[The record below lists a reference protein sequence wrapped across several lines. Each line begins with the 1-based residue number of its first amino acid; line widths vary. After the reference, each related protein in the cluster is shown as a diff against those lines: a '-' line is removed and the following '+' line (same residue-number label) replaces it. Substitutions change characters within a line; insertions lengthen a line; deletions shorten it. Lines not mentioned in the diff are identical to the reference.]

1 MQYADGVDRAEF
13 DQLTDDMK
21 AILLAAEAY
30 SWFHFDKELII
41 TSMIRPDEM
50 SVHSIGRGV
59 DIRSHNYG
67 KEEII
72 RFVSHMNYAFPYGR
86 GKPTALYH
94 DTGRGI
100 HIHLQSP
107 D

>member
-1 MQYADGVDRAEF
+1 MQYADGVSRDEF

-21 AILLAAEAY
+21 AILLAAEAF
-30 SWFHFDKELII
+30 SWYHFDKELVI
-41 TSMIRPDEM
+41 TSMIRPDDKG
-50 SVHSIGRGV
+50 VHGVGRGV

-67 KEEII
+67 KEEIA
-72 RFVSHMNYAFPYGR
+72 RFVAFMNYAFPYGR
-86 GKPTALYH
+86 GKPTALFH
-94 DTGRGI
+94 NVGKGD